1 MRFRDSLQRTRVA
14 RGAHLGA
21 ALACVAGVSSPVTVA
36 IAQTAQQVL
45 EEITVTARKRSESLQ
60 ETPISVTAFS
70 ADDIDERGARSFVD
84 VLTFIPNVSTT
95 NGLQIRGIS
104 YNQRNVGIE
113 AGAGVY
119 VDGVLTGRA
128 QTFDQDLTD
137 IERVEV
143 LRGPQG
149 TLFGKNSIA
158 GAVNIVTRLPSQEFE
173 GRALVDVGN
182 QERRRGELMLNTPLG
197 DAAALRVSGFYSS
210 LGGYIRNM
218 FDGDEYGRTDS
229 RGARMALL
237 IDPTPDLR
245 VVLRADYL
253 RELERTPWPES
264 GSGVDPQRP
273 PPRPVVAPGPY
284 TSMFNLLPEQRR
296 ELKGFSGTVEYQ
308 INETMSFT
316 SITAYR
322 RNTDADR
329 SDEDNSALDRISID
343 WKDEQKQTTQEFRLT
358 GTAWSRVDYVAGLY
372 YFKQDAF
379 TQHTGNL
386 GADFA
391 IPIPGGFLVPPGM
404 QKPITPRGD
413 IDTEAYAAFFDTT
426 IAVTDK
432 LDVLAGLRYTEEDKD
447 IVFGINTSTEA
458 LPLFYPVPTGTDSS
472 SDSDLSPT
480 IGLRYQFSDELNA
493 YVKYAKGF
501 KSGGWN
507 ADFVSR
513 TPGGTAPIV
522 PSFFFEPEEAAAY
535 EVGFKAEL
543 FDRRLRLNTAVFYTD
558 YTNLQVAQFFGI
570 NLEDDGGALA
580 VTANAGSATIKGVE
594 LEVAAQPS
602 DTLSV
607 SAGVGYQSAE
617 YDDFANIDGVGGN
630 ASGKRFAGVPRLTGN
645 ASVSYAL
652 PLQSS
657 AQIKTRIDYS
667 YRGSGYGDVQNTP
680 RLETAGFGI
689 VNARLGYASPD
700 ERWEATLWA
709 RNLLDKEYVQAK
721 ANEAFAVV
729 QSSPVTTYSYG
740 RPRTYGLEIQVNF

>member
-1 MRFRDSLQRTRVA
+1 MRAGHT
-14 RGAHLGA
+14 HLAA
-21 ALACVAGVSSPVTVA
+21 ALACITGASLPVADGV
-36 IAQTAQQVL
+36 AQTTTQQVL
-45 EEITVTARKRSESLQ
+45 EEVTVTARKRSESLQ

-70 ADDIDERGARSFVD
+70 ADELGERGARSFVD

-158 GAVNIVTRLPSQEFE
+158 GAVNIVTRLPSPEFE

-197 DAAALRVSGFYSS
+197 DAAALRVSGFYSG

-218 FDGDEYGRTDS
+218 SDGEDYARHDS
-229 RGARMALL
+229 RGGRAALL
-237 IDPTPDLR
+237 IDPTSSLR

-253 RELERTPWPES
+253 KELERTPWPES
-264 GSGVDPQRP
+264 SRGEDSQRP
-273 PPRPVVAPGPY
+273 PPRPIVAPGPY
-284 TSMFNLLPEQRR
+284 TTMFNLIPEQRR
-296 ELKGFSGTVEYQ
+296 ELKGISGTFEYQ
-308 INETMSFT
+308 INERLSFT

-322 RNTDADR
+322 ENSDADR

-343 WKDEQKQTTQEFRLT
+343 WMDEQQQTTQEFRLSGNV
-358 GTAWSRVDYVAGLY
+358 GTRVDYVAGLY
-372 YFKQDAF
+372 YFQQDAF

-404 QKPITPRGD
+404 RKPITPRGD
-413 IDTEAYAAFFDTT
+413 IDTESYAAFVDAT
-426 IAVTDK
+426 ISLTDR
-432 LDVLAGLRYTEEDKD
+432 LDLLAGLRYTEEDKD
-447 IVFGINTSTEA
+447 IVFGINTSAAA
-458 LPLFYPVPTGTDSS
+458 LPLFYPVPTATDSS

-480 IGLRYQFSDELNA
+480 VGLRFRISDELNTYA
-493 YVKYAKGF
+493 KYAKGF

-513 TPGGTAPIV
+513 APGGTAPTV
-522 PSFFFEPEEAAAY
+522 PSFYFEPEEAVAY

-602 DTLSV
+602 DALSI
-607 SAGVGYQSAE
+607 SAGLGYQSAK

-630 ASGKRFAGVPRLTGN
+630 ASGREFAGVPKLTGN

-657 AQIKTRIDYS
+657 AQIKTRLDYS
-667 YRGSGYGDVQNTP
+667 YRGSGYGDVQNTQ
-680 RLETAGFGI
+680 RLETAGFGL
-689 VNARLGYASPD
+689 VNARLGYVSPG

-709 RNLLDKEYVQAK
+709 RNLLDKEYVQSK

-729 QSSPVTTYSYG
+729 QSSPVTIYSYG
-740 RPRTYGLEIQVNF
+740 RPRTYGLEIEVKF